1 MNTQLRYLVGWL
13 TAARMTYLAL
23 LIALVALPAGCGV
36 DDSRSAIGTDGLTIS
51 GAWTRA
57 ITVDEHAGHSSG
69 TATPGTQ
76 VTVTTAVYFTIENG
90 GDADDQLLSVTTR
103 IADAAEMHESSNNNG
118 VMQMRQAQ
126 VVELPAGETVVFEPG
141 GLHVMLIGVHESL
154 EPGDTVDLAL
164 TFAHAGA
171 ITVTVEVRD
180 L

>member
-1 MNTQLRYLVGWL
+1 MTTRHDDCAGGL
-13 TAARMTYLAL
+13 AARGPFRLAFLLAL
-23 LIALVALPAGCGV
+23 ATLLVACGA
-36 DDSRSAIGTDGLTIS
+36 DDSGSAIGTDGLTIS
-51 GAWTRA
+51 DAWTRA
-57 ITVDEHAGHSSG
+57 VTVDEHAGHDSG
-69 TATPGTQ
+69 TATPGIQ
-76 VTVTTAVYFTIENG
+76 ATVTTAVYFTIENG
-90 GDADDQLLSVTTR
+90 GDADDQLLSVTTT

-126 VVELPAGETVVFEPG
+126 MVELPAGETVVFEPG